1 MAMTQSDP
9 NGTTLADNRKP
20 LIALAIRITGY
31 YAVLAILVA
40 IIWTALPS
48 VAAHFPVGGLEEVA
62 RQDPALREL
71 NEALMQG
78 DQGRAAELSGAGVN
92 GESRLDGAI
101 KLFLAMACTLLLM
114 LPVSWLYQCIHQ
126 DGEQDHS
133 LDETA
138 LILPTVVAG
147 IVTVVQHSLALAFS
161 LAGIVAGVRFR
172 RTLSDTFDT
181 LFIFVAIGV
190 GIAAGVGSIEIA
202 AVMTVFFNYSTLS
215 ICLFGDGL
223 ETQHAAVK
231 KRERQVRKQEDAAQ
245 QIAAIERQAGIDSTK
260 DK

>member
-1 MAMTQSDP
+1 MRHPASEY
-9 NGTTLADNRKP
+9 LADTRPP
-20 LIALAIRITGY
+20 LIALSIRISIY
-31 YAVLAILVA
+31 YLVLGLLV
-40 IIWTALPS
+40 TALFNFAPS
-48 VAAHFPVGGLEEVA
+48 VAQHFPVGGLEEVA
-62 RQDPALREL
+62 ANDPALREL
-71 NEALMQG
+71 NNALMSG
-78 DQGRAAELSGAGVN
+78 DQSRAAQITDNDQVLG
-92 GESRLDGAI
+92 SRLDGAI
-101 KLFLAMACTLLLM
+101 KLLIAMICTITLM
-114 LPVSWLYQCIHQ
+114 LPVSWLYQCIHIN
-126 DGEQDHS
+126 GEQDHS

-172 RTLSDTFDT
+172 RALSDTFDT

-202 AVMTVFFNYSTLS
+202 AVMTMFFNFATLG

-231 KRERQVRKQEDAAQ
+231 KMERRVRKQEEAAAREKEK
-245 QIAAIERQAGIDSTK
+245 AAEADQPINVQPPESS
-260 DK
+260 

>member
-1 MAMTQSDP
+1 M
-9 NGTTLADNRKP
+9 
-20 LIALAIRITGY
+20 
-31 YAVLAILVA
+31 
-40 IIWTALPS
+40 
-48 VAAHFPVGGLEEVA
+48 
-62 RQDPALREL
+62 
-71 NEALMQG
+71 
-78 DQGRAAELSGAGVN
+78 
-92 GESRLDGAI
+92 
-101 KLFLAMACTLLLM
+101 
-114 LPVSWLYQCIHQ
+114 
-126 DGEQDHS
+126 
-133 LDETA
+133 
-138 LILPTVVAG
+138 VAG

>member
-1 MAMTQSDP
+1 MDK
-9 NGTTLADNRKP
+9 RKP
-20 LIALAIRITGY
+20 LVALAVRISVY
-31 YAVLAILVA
+31 YAVLAIAAAAIMMLV
-40 IIWTALPS
+40 PS
-48 VAAHFPVGGLEEVA
+48 IAEHFPVGGIEDVA

-71 NEALMQG
+71 NAALMRG
-78 DQGRAAELSGAGVN
+78 DQ
-92 GESRLDGAI
+92 DGAARI
-101 KLFLAMACTLLLM
+101 NAESAEASPRLAGALKLFLAMASTILLM
-114 LPVSWLYQCIHQ
+114 LPVSWMYQCIHQ
-126 DGEQDHS
+126 GGEQDHS

-190 GIAAGVGSIEIA
+190 GIAAGVGAIEIA
-202 AVMTVFFNYSTLS
+202 AVMTMFFNYATLA

-223 ETQHAAVK
+223 ETQHAAVR
-231 KRERQVRKQEDAAQ
+231 KRERQERKQQEAAD
-245 QIAAIERQAGIDSTK
+245 QIAAIERRAGMDGGK
-260 DK
+260 DQ

>member
-1 MAMTQSDP
+1 MARPTPEQLEDIRPHLMS
-9 NGTTLADNRKP
+9 LSV
-20 LIALAIRITGY
+20 RITAY
-31 YAVLAILVA
+31 YVVLALLLVGA
-40 IIWTALPS
+40 FNLVPS
-48 VAAHFPVGGLEEVA
+48 VAEHFPIGGLEEVA
-62 RQDPALREL
+62 RNDPALREL
-71 NEALMQG
+71 NNAL
-78 DQGRAAELSGAGVN
+78 VN
-92 GESRLDGAI
+92 GDSARADAIANSDEAVGSRLGGAI
-101 KLFLAMACTLLLM
+101 KLLIAMGCTIALM
-114 LPVSWLYQCIHQ
+114 LPVSWMYQVIHIN
-126 DGEQDHS
+126 GEQDHS

-172 RTLSDTFDT
+172 RALSDTFDT

-202 AVMTVFFNYSTLS
+202 AVMTMFFNYATLC

-231 KRERQVRKQEDAAQ
+231 KMARRQRKEAA
-245 QIAAIERQAGIDSTK
+245 RQAETEQQDNVQSS
-260 DK
+260 DPP